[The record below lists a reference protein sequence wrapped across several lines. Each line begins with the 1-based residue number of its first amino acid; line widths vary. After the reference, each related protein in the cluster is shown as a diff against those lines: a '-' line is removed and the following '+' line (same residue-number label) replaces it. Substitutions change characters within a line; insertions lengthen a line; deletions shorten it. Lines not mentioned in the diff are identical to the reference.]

1 MNIDGIGVSQGIA
14 FGKTFVLEREGI
26 SNVKHTIPA
35 DKVEAEI
42 SRLEDAINKSRHQL
56 KKFQQKIQNELGDS
70 HAAIFDSHVLVLD
83 DPMLI
88 EPAKKMIRD
97 DKVNPEFAIAEIFTA
112 YLEKLEKFD
121 DPYLKARMADFRD
134 VGRRIQMNLAGVEK
148 HPLANL
154 PDKVIVVA
162 YDLSPSETASMDKEK
177 VMGFVTEAGSR
188 SSHTAIMAKALEIPA
203 VVGAPGVTKAI
214 KTGDTI
220 IIDGTRG
227 TVIINPN
234 EETLKEYQV
243 QRKKQILSLH
253 EIEKSRK
260 LPSET
265 LDGIR
270 IRLAANIEL
279 PNEIEHVKLHGARG
293 IGLFRTEFLYLHREE
308 LPTEEDSFK
317 VYRHVVKTMSPDSV
331 TIRTLDIGG
340 DKFISQL
347 NLPREIN
354 PFLGCRAIRLCLQ
367 RRDLFKTQ
375 LRAILRA
382 SVYGTVKLMY
392 PMISGIQE
400 LREANQILEETK
412 AELKKEGIEYRE
424 DIPVGIMIEIPSAA
438 VTSDILARETDFF
451 SIGTNDLIQYTMAV
465 DRGNEQ
471 VAYLYDPLHP
481 AVLRLLKQV
490 IDSAHQY
497 GIGVSM
503 CGEMAGDPAFTPI
516 LLGLGLDEFSMAP
529 ADIHGVKNVVRS
541 IRMEEA
547 RKLTQE
553 ILELSSSD
561 EIKEYLGKLK
571 S

>member
-1 MNIDGIGVSQGIA
+1 VNIDGIGVSQGIA
-14 FGKTFVLEREGI
+14 YGKTFVLEREGI
-26 SNVKHTIPA
+26 SNVKHSIPA

-42 SRLEDAINKSRHQL
+42 TRFEDAINKSRHQL
-56 KKFQQKIQNELGDS
+56 KKFQQKIKNELGDS

-97 DKVNPEFAIAEIFTA
+97 ERVNPEYAIAEIFTA

-121 DPYLKARMADFRD
+121 DPYLKARIADFRD

-177 VMGFVTEAGSR
+177 VIGFVTEAGSR

-227 TVIINPN
+227 TVIISPD

-243 QRKKQILSLH
+243 QRKKQTLSAH

-260 LPSET
+260 LSSET
-265 LDGIR
+265 IDGIR

-293 IGLFRTEFLYLHREE
+293 IGLFRTEFLYLHRDE

-317 VYRHVVKTMSPDSV
+317 VYRHVVKTMAPDSV

-340 DKFISQL
+340 DKFVSQL

-400 LREANQILEETK
+400 LREANIILEETK

-490 IDSAHQY
+490 IDSAHRY

-529 ADIHGVKNVVRS
+529 ADILAVKNSVRS
-541 IRMEEA
+541 IRMEDA

-553 ILELSSSD
+553 ILELSTSE